1 MKDEFIK
8 KNWDDCTHVAEK
20 PDFTWKGLN
29 NLLEAERNKSRAEAQ
44 VCSICDDKSDLL
56 FCGKCRNCET
66 CEDIVKSNEQHIRA
80 DVLKEVL
87 ELWMDCVERYGH
99 INMMAVGNAF
109 ERVLEELTE
118 KQRIS
123 SLQNSPQSSQRSSKL
138 LVKASSTREKDSGD
152 TNSKDKCYCSENVFC
167 NYCWKELNAKLNK
180 EQRKNEKN

>member
-1 MKDEFIK
+1 MMKTKKIFPFGDTIINEVNK
-8 KNWDDCTHVAEK
+8 KNWDDCTRVPEK

-29 NLLEAERNKSRAEAQ
+29 NLLEAERNKS
-44 VCSICDDKSDLL
+44 
-56 FCGKCRNCET
+56 
-66 CEDIVKSNEQHIRA
+66 RA

-109 ERVLEELTE
+109 DRVLEQLTE

-152 TNSKDKCYCSENVFC
+152 TNSE
-167 NYCWKELNAKLNK
+167 ELNK
-180 EQRKNEKN
+180 EQKKDETK